1 MVYLEEF
8 YIANYNSPIGNL
20 VVISNQQSILECNF
34 QNKKK
39 QSKEIPRILERA
51 LKQLD
56 EYFKGERRKFDL
68 DLSPSG
74 TEFQEEVWKQLIEIP
89 FGSTISYRELAVKIG
104 NKRAVRAV
112 GNANG
117 KNPISII
124 IPCHRVIGS
133 DGKLVGYGGGIEKK
147 KWLLDFE
154 QNQ

>member
-1 MVYLEEF
+1 LEEF

-89 FGSTISYRELAVKIG
+89 FGSTISYRELAVNVG

>member
-1 MVYLEEF
+1 MEEF

-89 FGSTISYRELAVKIG
+89 FGSTISYRELAVNVG

-117 KNPISII
+117 KNPISIM
-124 IPCHRVIGS
+124 IPCQRVIGS